1 MIPADWD
8 VEGVVEMMLDA
19 TQNYPLPLTE
29 ERLFAWHAALF
40 PTGRSG
46 MTKIVVGN
54 WRNNAKDD
62 PMQVVGGP
70 MGRETIHFQAPEA
83 AVLKAEMA
91 QFLQW
96 FQEEK
101 TLDPILKAAIAH
113 LWFVTIHPFEDGN
126 GRIARAIADLQLA
139 RADGS
144 ARRFYSMS
152 MQIRAERKHY
162 YHSLE
167 ATQNGDLDIT
177 DWLLWFLKCLDRAL
191 LATDDLLAK
200 VLLKA
205 KFWQEYER
213 CSFNSRQSMMINKL
227 LDRFEGNLTSA
238 NWAKIAKCSQDT
250 APRDSN
256 EVIHWGVLKRSRA
269 GGRSTYYSLSF
280 TELNL

>member
-1 MIPADWD
+1 
-8 VEGVVEMMLDA
+8 
-19 TQNYPLPLTE
+19 
-29 ERLFAWHAALF
+29 
-40 PTGRSG
+40 

-238 NWAKIAKCSQDT
+238 KWAKIAKCSQDT
-250 APRDSN
+250 ATRDIN
-256 EVIHWGVLKRSRA
+256 ELIHWGVLKRSSA